1 VTARPLSVA
10 LLTSAR
16 TWRGSGASLAII
28 AEGLAQ
34 RGHRAH
40 LLAGDDE
47 VVGAFARL
55 GLPASRVPAG
65 DTGVREASAVARL
78 LRRIGADAILV
89 DRPRDLR
96 LAALASI
103 RHPLAI
109 VNRYNLSRAR
119 PPSDLLSRLAYRRV
133 GLTVFV
139 SRASADRTLQL
150 APYILR
156 RPHRVIHSAVDPA
169 RFRPD
174 AGAALAF
181 RQAHGLADAPFALA
195 VGSLAPEKRHDFLLE
210 VWQRLGAGA
219 PPLLVCGEGGHEAR
233 LRDRAAEL
241 GLNIRWLGQ
250 LERDQVAAAYA
261 AATCLVHACAVETF
275 GLSVL
280 EAMVSSL
287 PVVAV
292 RGGAVPEVVG
302 DAGLLAP
309 IDDVAAFAGLV
320 SELLADPGRR
330 AALGAA
336 GRSRALQHFSL
347 EVMRSSYV
355 AAIESVC
362 AKAAR

>member
-1 VTARPLSVA
+1 VIARPLSVA

-28 AEGLAQ
+28 AEGLVQ

-40 LLAGDDE
+40 LLAGEDT
-47 VVGAFARL
+47 VVEAFARL
-55 GLPASRVPAG
+55 GLLASRVHTG
-65 DTGVREASAVARL
+65 DTGLREASAVAGL

-96 LAALASI
+96 LAALASL

-139 SRASADRTLQL
+139 SQASADRTLQL
-150 APYILR
+150 APYIHN
-156 RPHRVIHSAVDPA
+156 RPHRVIHGAVDPA

-174 AGAALAF
+174 PGAAAAF
-181 RQAHGLADAPFALA
+181 RQAHGLGDGPFALA
-195 VGSLAPEKRHDFLLE
+195 VGSLAPEKRYDFLLE
-210 VWQRLGAGA
+210 AWQRLGADA
-219 PPLLVCGEGGHEAR
+219 PPLLVCGEGGDEPR
-233 LRDRAAEL
+233 LRGRAGEL
-241 GLNIRWLGQ
+241 RVDIRWLGQ
-250 LERDQVAAAYA
+250 LERDQVPAAYA
-261 AATCLVHACAVETF
+261 AATCLVHAGAVETF

-287 PVVAV
+287 AVVGV
-292 RGGAVPEVVG
+292 RGGAVPEVLG

-309 IDDVAAFAGLV
+309 VDDVPAFAGLV
-320 SELLADPGRR
+320 RELLADPARR

-347 EVMRSSYV
+347 EVMRSRYA

-362 AKAAR
+362 H

>member
-1 VTARPLSVA
+1 MSARPLSVA
-10 LLTSAR
+10 LFTSAR

-28 AEGLAQ
+28 AEGLVQ

-47 VVGAFARL
+47 VVAAFARL

-65 DTGVREASAVARL
+65 DTGLREARAVAAV
-78 LRRIGADAILV
+78 LREIEADVILV

-96 LAALASI
+96 LAALASM
-103 RHPLAI
+103 RHPLGI
-109 VNRYNLSRAR
+109 VNCYNLSRSR

-133 GLTVFV
+133 GLTIFV
-139 SRASADRTLQL
+139 SRDSADRTLQL

-156 RPHRVIHSAVDPA
+156 RPHRVIHGAVDPA
-169 RFRPD
+169 RFGPNPE
-174 AGAALAF
+174 AAVAF
-181 RQAHGLADAPFALA
+181 RRTHGLADAPFVLA
-195 VGSLAPEKRHDFLLE
+195 VGSLTPEKRYDFLLD
-210 VWQRLGAGA
+210 VWRHLGADA
-219 PPLLVCGEGGHEAR
+219 PPLLVCGEGGGEAR
-233 LRDRAAEL
+233 LRDRAAAL
-241 GLNIRWLGQ
+241 GLNIRWVGQ
-250 LERDQVAAAYA
+250 LGRDQVPAAYA
-261 AATCLVHACAVETF
+261 AATCLVHAGAVETF

-292 RGGAVPEVVG
+292 RGGAVPEVLG

-309 IDDVAAFAGLV
+309 VDDVAAFTALV
-320 SELLADPGRR
+320 RELLTDPCRR

-347 EVMRSSYV
+347 EVMRSSYA

-362 AKAAR
+362 AKVAV

>member
-1 VTARPLSVA
+1 MTARPLSVA

-28 AEGLAQ
+28 AEGLVQ

-40 LLAGDDE
+40 LLAGDDA
-47 VVGAFARL
+47 VVDAFARL
-55 GLPASRVPAG
+55 GLPASRVHTG
-65 DTGVREASAVARL
+65 DTGLREASAVARL

-133 GLTVFV
+133 GLTIFV
-139 SRASADRTLQL
+139 SRASADRALQL

-156 RPHRVIHSAVDPA
+156 RPHRVIHGAVDPA

-174 AGAALAF
+174 AGAASAF
-181 RQAHGLADAPFALA
+181 RRDHGLADAPFALA
-195 VGSLAPEKRHDFLLE
+195 VGSLTPEKRYDFLLDA
-210 VWQRLGAGA
+210 WKRLGAKA
-219 PPLLVCGEGGHEAR
+219 PPLLICGEGGDEAR
-233 LRDRAAEL
+233 LRDRATEL
-241 GLNIRWLGQ
+241 GLNVRWLGQ
-250 LERDQVAAAYA
+250 LEREQVPAAYA
-261 AATCLVHACAVETF
+261 AATCLVHAGAVETF

-292 RGGAVPEVVG
+292 RGGAVPEVLG

-309 IDDVAAFAGLV
+309 TDDVAVFARLV
-320 SELLADPGRR
+320 RELLTDPARR
-330 AALGAA
+330 AALGVA
-336 GRSRALQHFSL
+336 GRSRALQQFSL
-347 EVMRSSYV
+347 EVMRSSYA

-362 AKAAR
+362 D

>member
-10 LLTSAR
+10 LFTSAR
-16 TWRGSGASLAII
+16 TWRGSSESLAII
-28 AEGLAQ
+28 AAGLVQ
-34 RGHRAH
+34 QGHRAH
-40 LLAGDDE
+40 LLAGDDDMVE
-47 VVGAFARL
+47 AFARL

-65 DTGVREASAVARL
+65 DTGVREATAVARL

-109 VNRYNLSRAR
+109 VNCYNLSRAR

-150 APYILR
+150 APYILS
-156 RPHRVIHSAVDPA
+156 RPHRVIHGAVDPA
-169 RFRPD
+169 RFAPKPE
-174 AGAALAF
+174 AAFVF
-181 RQAHGLADAPFALA
+181 RRTHGLGDAPFALA
-195 VGSLAPEKRHDFLLE
+195 VGSLTPEKRYDFLLE
-210 VWQRLGAGA
+210 VWRRLGADA
-219 PPLLVCGEGGHEAR
+219 PPLLVCGEGGTEAR
-233 LRDRAAEL
+233 LRDRGTEL

-250 LERDQVAAAYA
+250 LARDQVPAAYG
-261 AATCLVHACAVETF
+261 AATCLVHAGAVETF

-287 PVVAV
+287 AVVAV
-292 RGGAVPEVVG
+292 RGGAVPEVLG
-302 DAGLLAP
+302 GAGLLAP
-309 IDDVAAFAGLV
+309 VDDVAAFAGLV
-320 SELLADPGRR
+320 RELLADPGRR

-362 AKAAR
+362 AKDAG

>member
-28 AEGLAQ
+28 AEGLVQ

-40 LLAGDDE
+40 LLAGDDA
-47 VVGAFARL
+47 VVDAFARL
-55 GLPASRVPAG
+55 GLPASRVHTG
-65 DTGVREASAVARL
+65 DTGLRQASAVARL

-139 SRASADRTLQL
+139 SQASADRTLQL
-150 APYILR
+150 APYIHT
-156 RPHRVIHSAVDPA
+156 RPHRVIHGAVDPA
-169 RFRPD
+169 RFRSDP
-174 AGAALAF
+174 GAAAAF
-181 RQAHGLADAPFALA
+181 RQTHGLADAPFALA
-195 VGSLAPEKRHDFLLE
+195 VGSLAPEKRYDFLLE
-210 VWQRLGAGA
+210 AWQLLGTDA
-219 PPLLVCGEGGHEAR
+219 PPLLVCGEGGDEPR
-233 LRDRAAEL
+233 LRDRAGEL
-241 GLNIRWLGQ
+241 GVDIRWLGQ
-250 LERDQVAAAYA
+250 LERDQVPAAYA
-261 AATCLVHACAVETF
+261 AATCLVHAGAVETF

-287 PVVAV
+287 AVVGV
-292 RGGAVPEVVG
+292 RGGAVPEVLG

-309 IDDVAAFAGLV
+309 VDDVPAFAGLV
-320 SELLADPGRR
+320 RELLADPVRR

-336 GRSRALQHFSL
+336 GRSRALQDFSL
-347 EVMRSSYV
+347 EVMRSSYA

-362 AKAAR
+362 H